1 MRPTFAKNP
10 NAEEGRQIRRYLEM
24 WINKDKYQDLQ
35 DLEKRVKDL
44 EKDLERSQVC
54 VRQLMHIHD
63 LQVYNTPIYYCN
75 RDTHQEPAITIGD
88 IENLTFTELAEYV
101 INGKPITRTRKREEV
116 VCPKENKNAN
126 KEN

>member
-1 MRPTFAKNP
+1 
-10 NAEEGRQIRRYLEM
+10 M

-44 EKDLERSQVC
+44 EKDLERSQAC
-54 VRQLMHIHD
+54 VRQLMYMHD

-126 KEN
+126 E